1 MDLKNLWPKK
11 DAPQIEKALKFVE
24 KYKLKK
30 IVLKY
35 GGQVMANDQLSKAFA
50 QDAAICNLIG
60 IKSLVIHGGGPQIKK
75 RLEKQNIKSK
85 FILGLRVTDENVI
98 KIVEDV
104 LLNDINP
111 DLVRTINSFNAIAE
125 PITARNKN
133 GILKVTK
140 AKNPDLGF
148 VADPEEIDV
157 DKLNN
162 IIKLNKVPVIAPM
175 GLGDKNQVF
184 NINADTA
191 AGIIAIKIKA
201 TRLLLMTDVPGVKDQ
216 NGKYISK
223 LTVSEA
229 QTLIDNETITGGM
242 IPKIQTCISAIK
254 NGVGGVVIID
264 GTRPHAVLH
273 ELFTDEGAGTLI
285 TK

>member
-1 MDLKNLWPKK
+1 MSLKNLWPKK
-11 DAPQIEKALKFVE
+11 DAPQIEKALQFIE
-24 KYKLKK
+24 KYKDKK

-35 GGQVMANDQLSKAFA
+35 GGQVMASDQLSKAFA
-50 QDAAICNLIG
+50 QDAAICNQVG
-60 IKSLVIHGGGPQIKK
+60 IKNLVIHGGGPQIKK
-75 RLEKQNIKSK
+75 RLEEQNIQSK
-85 FILGLRVTDENVI
+85 FILGLRVTDEKVI

-111 DLVRTINSFNAIAE
+111 DLVRSINSFNVVAE
-125 PITARNKN
+125 PVTARNGK

-157 DKLNN
+157 NKLND
-162 IIKLNKVPVIAPM
+162 IINSNKVPVIAPM
-175 GLGDKNQVF
+175 GLGENDQVY

-201 TRLLLMTDVPGVKDQ
+201 ERLLLMTDVPGVKDG

-229 QTLIDNETITGGM
+229 QKLIDNEIITGGM

-285 TK
+285 TQ

>member
-11 DAPQIEKALKFVE
+11 DAPPIDNALKFIE
-24 KYKLKK
+24 KYKSKK
-30 IVLKY
+30 IVFKY
-35 GGQVMANDQLSKAFA
+35 GGQVMASDQLSKAFA

-60 IKSLVIHGGGPQIKK
+60 IKNLVIHGGGPQIKK
-75 RLEKQNIKSK
+75 KLEAQKIESK
-85 FILGLRVTDENVI
+85 FILGLRVTDEKVI

-125 PITARNKN
+125 PVTARNEN
-133 GILKVTK
+133 SILKVKK

-148 VADPEEIDV
+148 VADPEEIDI

-162 IIKLNKVPVIAPM
+162 IINTNKIPVIAPM
-175 GLGDKNQVF
+175 GLGNQDQVY

-191 AGIIAIKIKA
+191 AGTIAIKIKA
-201 TRLLLMTDVPGVKDQ
+201 ERLLLMTDVPGVKDK
-216 NGKYISK
+216 NNNYISK
-223 LTVSEA
+223 LTISEA
-229 QTLIDNETITGGM
+229 QKLIDNETITGGM
-242 IPKIQTCISAIK
+242 IPKIQTCISAVK